1 MAQEKRAILEGIPV
15 IKRLKEE
22 LPGQF
27 LGYFDTPVSDAS
39 SESEA
44 NDESALAQGGE
55 APADH
60 GPAGEEDDF

>member
-1 MAQEKRAILEGIPV
+1 MAQDKRAILEEIPE

-27 LGYFDTPVSDAS
+27 LGYIDTPVSDAP

-44 NDESALAQGGE
+44 GDESALAQGGE
-55 APADH
+55 AAGDQ
-60 GPAGEEDDF
+60 GSAGEEDDF